1 MASPRYPP
9 GQQAIGDLYFS
20 QRPVIRTDMT
30 LYTIYDKV
38 CFKAG
43 VGYSSFCMHDLTTAA
58 VSFPCPAPES
68 SVRGNVHLQRKCPQ
82 SIFNFS
88 LLYGDG
94 YVPVRAAYRLRAI
107 GHCCLPA
114 I

>member
-1 MASPRYPP
+1 MA
-9 GQQAIGDLYFS
+9 LYA
-20 QRPVIRTDMT
+20 
-30 LYTIYDKV
+30 IYDKV
-38 CFKAG
+38 GFKAG
-43 VGYSSFCMHDLTTAA
+43 VGYSSLYMHDLTTAP

-107 GHCCLPA
+107 CYCCLAA